1 MKNVRLTDGTIV
13 NNIPDDWS
21 KETFQKKALQNGIT
35 PEQLGMS
42 PTQAA
47 SLLSGD
53 NSEADAKN
61 IMNELDIAN
70 AAIVPQPVHS
80 NNPYV
85 QGMIDTNTALDKGIT
100 TPSEK
105 HNVSPLLYSLVG
117 TRDTA
122 GKDNVFGYLSPYTKD
137 TKLTPDDIK
146 DIKDITGAGNFGLDF
161 AAFAVPEAAAGEFL
175 GGAIGADV
183 VANTPKAVKAAAATT
198 RFLAPKAIGSLSA
211 QASHGDITGEQT
223 GIDLAILSA
232 GDLILGGM
240 AGASESQVKDAFNK
254 LLESGRDNPE
264 LRNNTRLYLAYSR
277 LQELGEHLQSLREV
291 NNTAT
296 LDDAIEAMKQEVPD
310 TFEGQQWEDLQDIID
325 NEGFDGDSSSIII
338 DTAKNN
344 KNGYLAKART
354 LAKSEQERKALR
366 VLAEAN
372 EAYRKTWLGKL
383 RVLPMHIPDE
393 IMPRTPSQKLTG
405 VAADWVGFKR
415 LPFIESK
422 LMEKNAITVT
432 EEERKGLIKD
442 LQADNRR
449 IKNDLRDIGNKK
461 GVSLNKKYYA
471 LERQQKLNNQ
481 IIDYLKSDMK
491 GRAKKIQ
498 PIQVAIKEAQEEDFN
513 TGKYENLMKR
523 FSDLQS
529 KYEYMNLSKTD
540 KEINTLQKVA
550 TELGHGK
557 SLSINGILATIGLK
571 IAFGKIIATTTLAEK
586 LSQNIRSSVLSEA
599 LKLAN
604 MVEKGDI
611 TKEEASLLIRKRMQK
626 AKQLTRVADSGVRL
640 FNNQNKDDKE

>member
-1 MKNVRLTDGTIV
+1 MDVKFPSGLVV
-13 NNIPDDWS
+13 NNVPDGYSQAELLD
-21 KETFQKKALQNGIT
+21 QLHKAGYTN
-35 PEQLGMS
+35 EQLG
-42 PTQAA
+42 
-47 SLLSGD
+47 LS
-53 NSEADAKN
+53 NETEEAKK
-61 IMNELDIAN
+61 IQSELDIAH
-70 AAIVPQPVHS
+70 AAIVPQKVDVPRS
-80 NNPYV
+80 NNPYI
-85 QGMIDTNTALDKGIT
+85 QGMIDTNTALDKGVT
-100 TPSEK
+100 PPSEK
-105 HNVSPLLYSLVG
+105 HDVSPLLYSLVG

-175 GGAIGADV
+175 GGAIGTDV

-198 RFLAPKAIGSLSA
+198 RFLAPKAIGSLAA

-310 TFEGQQWEDLQDIID
+310 TFEGQQWEDLQDIIN

-344 KNGYLAKART
+344 KNGYLDKART

-383 RVLPMHIPDE
+383 RILPMHIPDE

-415 LPFIESK
+415 LLFIESK
-422 LMEKNAITVT
+422 LMEKNALNVT
-432 EEERKGLIKD
+432 EAERKALIKD
-442 LQADNRR
+442 LRADNRR
-449 IKNDLRDIGNKK
+449 INKEIEQDAGK
-461 GVSLNKKYYA
+461 QGVSLNKKRFA
-471 LERQQKLNNQ
+471 LNRQRKLNSD
-481 IIDYLKSDMK
+481 IIDYLQSDMK
-491 GRAKKIQ
+491 GRAKKLQ
-498 PIQVAIKEAQEEDFN
+498 PVQIAIKEAQEGDFN
-513 TGKYENLMKR
+513 TPKYENLMKR

-529 KYEYMNLSKTD
+529 RYENLNLSKEEKELSWLD
-540 KEINTLQKVA
+540 KGLRDFGVSKKVVVLYLLSKIGFIVGA
-550 TELGHGK
+550 GK
-557 SLSINGILATIGLK
+557 ALA
-571 IAFGKIIATTTLAEK
+571 FSTLAEK
-586 LSQNIRSSVLSEA
+586 LSQSQRSKVLSEA
-599 LKLAN
+599 YNLALR
-604 MVEKGDI
+604 VEKGEI
-611 TKEEASLLIRKRMQK
+611 TQDEAVTLIRERMKK

-640 FNNQNKDDKE
+640 FNNQNKDDKK